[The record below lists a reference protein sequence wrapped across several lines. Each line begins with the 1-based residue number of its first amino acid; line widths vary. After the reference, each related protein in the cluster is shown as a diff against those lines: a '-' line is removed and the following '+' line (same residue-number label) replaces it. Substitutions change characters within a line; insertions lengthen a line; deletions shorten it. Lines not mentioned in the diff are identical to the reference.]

1 MRIAQPFSDIEV
13 GEFDNFG
20 FDFASEIGATI
31 MLSTSWR
38 CILVSP
44 TGLSSL
50 QADPNPQS
58 RVISASV
65 QTTIQV
71 LSDGGLRPV
80 NGWFSVARIGGMPA
94 SAAGGVYVLEATAVL
109 SDGRILKLNSTVA
122 CVAAGC

>member
-1 MRIAQPFSDIEV
+1 MRISQPFGPLEV

-20 FDFASEIGATI
+20 FDFSMDMGATL
-31 MLSTSWR
+31 MLSTSWT
-38 CILVSP
+38 CILAK
-44 TGLSSL
+44 L
-50 QADPNPQS
+50 QTVTDPNPQS

-65 QTTIQV
+65 QTTIQKLQGGV
-71 LSDGGLRPV
+71 LLPV

-94 SAAGGVYVLEATAVL
+94 SAAGGVYVLEATANL

>member
-1 MRIAQPFSDIEV
+1 MRLPQSFDPIQVA
-13 GEFDNFG
+13 EFDNFG
-20 FDFASEIGATI
+20 FDFSADMGAAT
-31 MLSTSWR
+31 MVSTSWT
-38 CILVSP
+38 C
-44 TGLSSL
+44 SL
-50 QADPNPQS
+50 AKLQTVVDPNPQS

-71 LSDGGLRPV
+71 MSGGVSRPV

-94 SAAGGVYVLEATAVL
+94 SAAGGVYVLEATANL